1 MLTVAEIN
9 ERGRWNDLLRELPGA
24 HVLQTWDWGAF
35 KQATGGWQPTRL
47 AFQHGRQI
55 VALASLATRRVGPL
69 TVMMVSKGPAL
80 DYRDVD
86 LAEAALAKLEK
97 RARRLGNVWLKIDP
111 DVIAATGLPG
121 EEGERRDALGGQF
134 MEMLSARGWRFS
146 ASQVQFRNTLTI
158 DLQRPLD
165 DILMSFS
172 GNTRRKVRAAAK
184 KGVTVRAAT
193 LDDLPLLYQLY
204 QVTGARDQ
212 FLIRPFAYYQRAWRD
227 FMRAGLAHA
236 LIAEFANRAIAHV
249 ILFRF
254 GRVCWYFYGASANE
268 ERARMP
274 NYALQWAA
282 LQWAKAQG
290 CATYDMW
297 GAPDV
302 FAKSDPLWGVYQFK
316 RGFRGNLVRHIG
328 AWDFAPQP
336 WLYRAYETVMPRL
349 LERMKNQENPDEPT

>member
-1 MLTVAEIN
+1 MLSVAEIDD
-9 ERGRWNDLLRELPGA
+9 RQAWHALLRELPYA
-24 HVLQTWDWGAF
+24 HVLQTWDWAAF

-47 AFQHGRQI
+47 AFQRGGQV
-55 VALASLATRRVGPL
+55 VALASIATRRIGPL

-80 DYRDVD
+80 DYHDMS
-86 LAEAALAKLEK
+86 LAEAVLAELER

-111 DVIAATGLPG
+111 DVVAATGLPDG
-121 EEGERRDALGGQF
+121 ADDHRDALGGQLTQL
-134 MEMLSARGWRFS
+134 LSARGWRFS
-146 ASQVQFRNTLTI
+146 TSQVQFRNTLTI

-172 GNTRRKVRAAAK
+172 GNTRRKVRVAAK
-184 KGVTVRAAT
+184 KGVSVRAAT
-193 LDDLPLLYQLY
+193 TEDLPLLYDLY
-204 QVTGARDQ
+204 QVTGARDN

-227 FMRAGLAHA
+227 FMRAGLAQA
-236 LIAEFANRAIAHV
+236 LIAEVAGSAIAQV

-254 GRVCWYFYGASANE
+254 GRTCWYFYGASANE

-282 LQWAKAQG
+282 MQWAKAQG

-302 FAKSDPLWGVYQFK
+302 FDESDPLWGVYQFK
-316 RGFRGNLVRHIG
+316 RGFRGQLLRHIG

-336 WLYRAYETVMPRL
+336 WLYRAYETILPRL
-349 LERMKNQENPDEPT
+349 LDRMRAHQND